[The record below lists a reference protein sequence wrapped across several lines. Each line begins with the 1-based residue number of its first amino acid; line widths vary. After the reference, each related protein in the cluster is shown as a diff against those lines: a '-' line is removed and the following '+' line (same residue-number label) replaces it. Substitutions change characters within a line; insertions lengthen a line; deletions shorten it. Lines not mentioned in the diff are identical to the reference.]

1 MFIYLYK
8 QSLINTTIMENQ
20 TEYILIKE
28 LTKKLNRKNVLK
40 VIGQAAVFVGLAYA
54 SMYMFLYFMLWAN
67 DVSDKIIGIISN

>member
-1 MFIYLYK
+1 
-8 QSLINTTIMENQ
+8 MENQ

-28 LTKKLNRKNVLK
+28 LTKKQNRKNVLK

-67 DVSDKIIGIISN
+67 DVSDKIIGLF